1 MVLQRLFMQLYLG
14 GGGGGGGSVIYLY
27 KFGA

>member
-1 MVLQRLFMQLYLG
+1 MYGAPEIIHAALF